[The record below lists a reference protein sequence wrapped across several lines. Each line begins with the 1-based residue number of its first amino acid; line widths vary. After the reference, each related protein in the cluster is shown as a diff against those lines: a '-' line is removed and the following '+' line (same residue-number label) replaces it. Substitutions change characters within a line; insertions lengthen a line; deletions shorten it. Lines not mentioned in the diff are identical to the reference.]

1 LSAAAVVAVV
11 VVVVVVV
18 VERNSFREGKSTL
31 VAEKPYNPEQN
42 IRVAIRVVRSASE
55 GSSFGFARRDRDC
68 GCDCDHS
75 LTVSRSSRRKLW
87 TGWPGREPI

>member
-1 LSAAAVVAVV
+1 MSAAAVVAA
-11 VVVVVVV
+11 VVVVVV

-55 GSSFGFARRDRDC
+55 GSSFGFVRRDHDC
-68 GCDCDHS
+68 GCDHS